1 MGVPALASRRRT
13 AVRHSARLLGLLLLL
28 AACGP
33 AATATSSVGTAATA
47 TAKPTASATPS
58 VSPVATVPAGFPI
71 MSGSRAVEPLP
82 REPRLVARWTSEENG
97 ARIYDFF
104 VEALPT
110 AGFQID
116 QLAPGGDAAIIVFSA
131 PDGSQFSLSLTAD
144 GGGTRIDLR
153 LPDDASG

>member
-1 MGVPALASRRRT
+1 MGLPELATRPQT
-13 AVRHSARLLGLLLLL
+13 TIRHSAWLLGLLLVL

-33 AATATSSVGTAATA
+33 AATATSSLGPAATA
-47 TAKPTASATPS
+47 TARPTASATPG
-58 VSPVATVPAGFPI
+58 VSPVATVPAGLPT
-71 MSGSRAVEPLP
+71 MSGSLAVEPVP
-82 REPRLVARWTSEENG
+82 DEPRLVARWTSEANG
-97 ARIYDFF
+97 AQIYGFF
-104 VEALPT
+104 VEALPA

-131 PDGSQFSLSLTAD
+131 PDGSQFSLSLIAD